1 MNYRLCNLK
10 VYECK
15 SPVQK
20 NIISSIV
27 HAKSFN
33 ERRESVFH
41 SNFLSFFFLSIFQE
55 CVLERKLKGLLER
68 DLEIN
73 FY

>member
-15 SPVQK
+15 SQVQK
-20 NIISSIV
+20 NTLSSIV

-41 SNFLSFFFLSIFQE
+41 SNFLSFFFLFLFQE

-68 DLEIN
+68 DLERN